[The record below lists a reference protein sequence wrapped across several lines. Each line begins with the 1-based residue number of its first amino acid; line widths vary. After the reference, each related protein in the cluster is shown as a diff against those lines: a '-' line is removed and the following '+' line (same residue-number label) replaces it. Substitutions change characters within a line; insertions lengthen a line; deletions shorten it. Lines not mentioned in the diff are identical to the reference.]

1 MEVYRA
7 RVEQRKNLSIAKDWF
22 RDTTGL
28 KPSDYRVLVTGI
40 KKIFMSGKEPNSNEI
55 KQKLRR

>member
-1 MEVYRA
+1 MEVYKA
-7 RVEQRKNLSIAKDWF
+7 RTEHRHNLIIAKDWF

-28 KPSDYRVLVTGI
+28 KPEDYRVLVTGI
-40 KKIFMSGKEPNSNEI
+40 KKIFMSGKEPDSNEI